1 MEKVDLT
8 VSIEKLKLDALRYSL
23 DAKGGDPPLK
33 ELEKR
38 LKELYEQSVAPELR
52 GYIDYM
58 IAAQTPRSHSKKP
71 APKPAPAPAAQNPKP
86 LAETTQG
93 GDKA

>member
-8 VSIEKLKLDALRYSL
+8 VSIEKMKLDALRYSL
-23 DAKGGDPPLK
+23 DEKGGDPPLK

-38 LKELYEQSVAPELR
+38 LKELYEQTVAPELR

-58 IAAQTPRSHSKKP
+58 IASQTPRSHSKKP
-71 APKPAPAPAAQNPKP
+71 ASKPAAASAPAPAATEENK
-86 LAETTQG
+86 QG
-93 GDKA
+93 GDGT

>member
-8 VSIEKLKLDALRYSL
+8 VSIEKMKLDALRYSL
-23 DAKGGDPPLK
+23 DEKGADPPLK

-38 LKELYEQSVAPELR
+38 LKQMYEEAVVPELR

-58 IAAQTPRSHSKKP
+58 IAAQTPRSHSKKS
-71 APKPAPAPAAQNPKP
+71 APKPAPAPTATEEKSK
-86 LAETTQG
+86 EG
-93 GDKA
+93 MEHDRR

>member
-8 VSIEKLKLDALRYSL
+8 VSIEKMKLDALRYSL
-23 DAKGGDPPLK
+23 DEKGADPPLK

-38 LKELYEQSVAPELR
+38 LKQMYEEAVAPELR

-58 IAAQTPRSHSKKP
+58 IAAQTPRSHSKKAASKP
-71 APKPAPAPAAQNPKP
+71 APVPAPAPAATEEK
-86 LAETTQG
+86 TQG
-93 GDKA
+93 GDGT

>member
-8 VSIEKLKLDALRYSL
+8 VSIEKMKLDALRYSL
-23 DAKGGDPPLK
+23 DEKGGDPPLK

-38 LKELYEQSVAPELR
+38 LKDLYEQTVASELR

-71 APKPAPAPAAQNPKP
+71 ASKPAAAPAPAPAA
-86 LAETTQG
+86 AEENKQG
-93 GDKA
+93 GNGT